1 MVSEETSPQSAP
13 SEGDGP
19 GWMPIVVATTL
30 LLGILVFIG
39 CGVATW
45 VLFGKRTELAI
56 RTLRSTYIPE
66 VEQSLIQPDEKRA
79 AVDQLEELAL
89 DLERGKYENW
99 QAGGVMQRLVR
110 LPVLQWGELS
120 AIEAFIQKDFGDD
133 SVDAITQL
141 ARLRRAVELD
151 KATSVDFEDVLKPA
165 LVVDDSSLGRS
176 LREKLTRAVAEDVVQ
191 RAKLVAD
198 RCGVPKQDFPDVKI
212 DAMIR
217 RQIEAGLREGSL

>member
-1 MVSEETSPQSAP
+1 MVSAESSPQADP
-13 SEGDGP
+13 SDDEGP
-19 GWMPIVVATTL
+19 GWMPIIVATTL
-30 LLGILVFIG
+30 LLGILMFIG
-39 CGVATW
+39 CGLATW
-45 VLFGKRTELAI
+45 ILFGKRTELAI

-120 AIEAFIQKDFGDD
+120 AIEAYVEKNFGDD
-133 SVDAITQL
+133 AEAAIKQL

-151 KATSVDFEDVLKPA
+151 KATSLDFQDVLKPA
-165 LVVDDSSLGRS
+165 LVLDESSQGPRLK
-176 LREKLTRAVAEDVVQ
+176 EKLSRPAVEDVVR
-191 RAKLVAD
+191 RAKLVSD
-198 RCGVPKQDFPDVKI
+198 RCGVPEKDFPDVKI